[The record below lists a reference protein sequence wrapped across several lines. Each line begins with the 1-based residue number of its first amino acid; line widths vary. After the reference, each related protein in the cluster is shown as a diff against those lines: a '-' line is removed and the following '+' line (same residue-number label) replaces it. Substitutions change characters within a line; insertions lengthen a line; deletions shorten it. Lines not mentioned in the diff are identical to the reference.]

1 MNIEG
6 VEWTTDSFF
15 SPASPLPKPEL
26 HVVDNMEHE
35 STTAHLVHE
44 AAAKLGAGDVIKV
57 HVSDYYEDSGSYLA
71 EGAMYERARAKRA
84 CESERSERNEVLRGG
99 GAKEAS
105 VHRGSRK
112 KRVREEVLLLRI
124 CSCWCSPHRGATGR
138 GSRKKR
144 VREEVLLLSN
154 LFVLGARRKEVLF

>member
-1 MNIEG
+1 VNIEG

-57 HVSDYYEDSGSYLA
+57 HVSDCYEDSGSYLA

-84 CESERSERNEVLRGG
+84 SEASVRERSERARAKRACESER
-99 GAKEAS
+99 AKRAQ
-105 VHRGSRK
+105 
-112 KRVREEVLLLRI
+112 
-124 CSCWCSPHRGATGR
+124 
-138 GSRKKR
+138 
-144 VREEVLLLSN
+144 
-154 LFVLGARRKEVLF
+154 